1 MDMVVSQRPIVDG
14 TRRTVR
20 LQRRD
25 GGEAEIFYDLL
36 EQGVEPP
43 DVWDAF
49 VFGIIH
55 YAMSVGDELRVH
67 GPLSRSAMWNLRAY
81 QEAWVSW
88 VEEYT
93 LVDVVPTSILDLPR
107 PNAPHRALCA
117 FSGGTDSTFTALRH
131 RRQWLGAASYP
142 LGTTVMVHGF
152 DTHIAETAAFS
163 SLLARVRP
171 LLDDLDLELEVVR
184 TNSKEISLM
193 NWEFS
198 HAAQLAACLHNWPG
212 HSFALLG
219 SSERLVLPWGSNPA
233 TDYLLSGDRTMLV
246 HDGAGFTR
254 AEKLEAIS
262 AVPAACRTLKVC
274 SQPSHQDRNCGK
286 CEKCVRT
293 QTIFLALGMTH
304 APCFDEPFDP
314 KAIASVPR
322 YNEIALNEMR
332 SIYEYAQ
339 RRGIEAPWVRLLARR
354 VAAGITKRRP
364 SLKKRAKRMWRLVRS
379 TRTGAAAA
387 PSPG

>member
-1 MDMVVSQRPIVDG
+1 MGRAEPFGCSGG
-14 TRRTVR
+14 TEAR
-20 LQRRD
+20 
-25 GGEAEIFYDLL
+25 AEIFYDLL
-36 EQGVEPP
+36 AQGVEPP

-93 LVDVVPTSILDLPR
+93 LVDVVPTSIARSAPTECATSSVVRLFRGSRFDVHCPPTQTAMARRCILSARYGCHDPR
-107 PNAPHRALCA
+107 IRYAYRRDGRILVT
-117 FSGGTDSTFTALRH
+117 SGARTPSVGRTRP
-131 RRQWLGAASYP
+131 G
-142 LGTTVMVHGF
+142 
-152 DTHIAETAAFS
+152 S
-163 SLLARVRP
+163 SQ
-171 LLDDLDLELEVVR
+171 VVR

-198 HAAQLAACLHNWPG
+198 HAAQLAAWLHNWPG

-219 SSERLVLPWGSNPA
+219 SSEPYRRLVLPWGSNPA

-314 KAIASVPR
+314 KAIAIVPL

-339 RRGIEAPWVRLLARR
+339 RRGIAAPWVRLLARR

>member
-1 MDMVVSQRPIVDG
+1 MSCRRVSSICLDRMRHIERCAPFP
-14 TRRTVR
+14 
-20 LQRRD
+20 
-25 GGEAEIFYDLL
+25 GE
-36 EQGVEPP
+36 Q
-43 DVWDAF
+43 
-49 VFGIIH
+49 
-55 YAMSVGDELRVH
+55 
-67 GPLSRSAMWNLRAY
+67 N
-81 QEAWVSW
+81 
-88 VEEYT
+88 
-93 LVDVVPTSILDLPR
+93 
-107 PNAPHRALCA
+107 
-117 FSGGTDSTFTALRH
+117 STFTALRH

-142 LGTTVMVHGF
+142 LGTAVMVHGF

-171 LLDDLDLELEVVR
+171 LLDELGLELEVVR

-219 SSERLVLPWGSNPA
+219 SSEPYRRLVLPWGSNPA

-314 KAIASVPR
+314 KAIAIVPL

-354 VAAGITKRRP
+354 LAAGITKRRP
-364 SLKKRAKRMWRLVRS
+364 SLKKRAKRMWRWSGLRGPARRRHPLPDKRS
-379 TRTGAAAA
+379 ASRAKAMSMRMPETPRSMIRCRSAATPPITFLSTGR
-387 PSPG
+387 PP